1 MAHAAS
7 AYYNSGFK
15 DTNAIVI
22 DGQGEE
28 TTISLYKIIDNKFII
43 LGESIWPHSLGVLYL
58 KATNHLGYSLG
69 DEYKVMG
76 MSAFGK
82 DNCKEIFK
90 NSTKIND
97 QGSLNILENG
107 FIEFKD
113 NNHTAHNC
121 VELTDKVNDLVP
133 KPINKNFDQIH
144 FDFAKSLQTKIE
156 NVGIDLLDYLYEKSK
171 IKNICL
177 SGGVALNGLMNNK
190 ILNSTNV
197 ADAFVYPASGDDG
210 TSVGAAQLLV
220 NKNKRI
226 ENNKIKTCFLGFSEN
241 MDLNIKKNE
250 YIKKD
255 FIKKIETKNPFSFL
269 AKKIS
274 EGSVLA
280 ICNGCAEFGPRAL
293 GARSIIANP
302 LKSNIVEIL
311 NTKIKLREPFRPF
324 APICLKEYIAEYFD
338 LKVESN
344 FMLFIC
350 KALES
355 SKNKIPGVV
364 HKDGSAR
371 VQSVGKENKII
382 YQILKEFYNITNVP
396 VLINT
401 SFNIGGEAI
410 VNSADDAINSF
421 LQMDIDYLL
430 LGDNIYEKSSDF
442 DKRYNKLS
450 LDIFI
455 KKRQVLF
462 NKVNK
467 FPKYNITNY
476 NYNFFTNFS
485 VQLKQFIKQKIYQD
499 YI

>member
-1 MAHAAS
+1 M
-7 AYYNSGFK
+7 
-15 DTNAIVI
+15 
-22 DGQGEE
+22 
-28 TTISLYKIIDNKFII
+28 
-43 LGESIWPHSLGVLYL
+43 
-58 KATNHLGYSLG
+58 
-69 DEYKVMG
+69 
-76 MSAFGK
+76 
-82 DNCKEIFK
+82 
-90 NSTKIND
+90 
-97 QGSLNILENG
+97 
-107 FIEFKD
+107 
-113 NNHTAHNC
+113 
-121 VELTDKVNDLVP
+121 
-133 KPINKNFDQIH
+133 
-144 FDFAKSLQTKIE
+144 
-156 NVGIDLLDYLYEKSK
+156 DYLYEKSK